1 MPETASPL
9 KARITEDM
17 KTAMR
22 SGEKARLA
30 TIRLVLAAIKQVEVD
45 TRSALTD
52 DDLLPL
58 LDRMCKQ
65 RRESIEQFEQAG
77 RDDLASKE
85 RQELEIIQ
93 TYLPAQL
100 SEAEI
105 ARLIDEAIAKTG
117 AESVRDM
124 GKVIRSAVAEV
135 PAKGRDTMGVV
146 FARFAD
152 DDRVI
157 SVARNVER
165 NLRSDSAAELADDGA
180 GSTADDSDENEKDDI
195 E

>member
-22 SGEKARLA
+22 SGEKERLA

-58 LDRMCKQ
+58 LDKMCKQ
-65 RRESIEQFEQAG
+65 RRESIEQFVQAG

-105 ARLIDEAIAKTG
+105 AQLIDEAIAQTG

-124 GKVIRSAVAEV
+124 GKVMGIIKPKAQGRADMAAVSAQI
-135 PAKGRDTMGVV
+135 K
-146 FARFAD
+146 AR
-152 DDRVI
+152 
-157 SVARNVER
+157 
-165 NLRSDSAAELADDGA
+165 LSA
-180 GSTADDSDENEKDDI
+180 
-195 E
+195 

>member
-22 SGEKARLA
+22 SGEKERLA

-58 LDRMCKQ
+58 LDKMCKQ

-105 ARLIDEAIAKTG
+105 AQLIDEAIAQTG

-124 GKVIRSAVAEV
+124 DKVMGIIKPKAQGRADMAAVSAQI
-135 PAKGRDTMGVV
+135 K
-146 FARFAD
+146 AR
-152 DDRVI
+152 
-157 SVARNVER
+157 
-165 NLRSDSAAELADDGA
+165 LSA
-180 GSTADDSDENEKDDI
+180 
-195 E
+195 

>member
-22 SGEKARLA
+22 SGEKERLA

-45 TRSALTD
+45 TRTALTD

-58 LDRMCKQ
+58 LDKMCKQ

-105 ARLIDEAIAKTG
+105 AQLIDEAIAQTG

-124 GKVIRSAVAEV
+124 GKVMGIIKPKAQGRADMAAVSAQI
-135 PAKGRDTMGVV
+135 K
-146 FARFAD
+146 AR
-152 DDRVI
+152 
-157 SVARNVER
+157 
-165 NLRSDSAAELADDGA
+165 LSA
-180 GSTADDSDENEKDDI
+180 
-195 E
+195 

>member
-22 SGEKARLA
+22 SGEKERLA
-30 TIRLVLAAIKQVEVD
+30 AIRLVLAAIKQVEVD
-45 TRSALTD
+45 TRTALSD

-58 LDRMCKQ
+58 LDKMCKQ

-85 RQELEIIQ
+85 RRELGIIQ
-93 TYLPAQL
+93 AYLPAQL

-105 ARLIDEAIAKTG
+105 ARLIDEAIAQTG

-124 GKVIRSAVAEV
+124 GKVMGIIKPKAQGRADMAAVSARI
-135 PAKGRDTMGVV
+135 K
-146 FARFAD
+146 AR
-152 DDRVI
+152 
-157 SVARNVER
+157 
-165 NLRSDSAAELADDGA
+165 LSA
-180 GSTADDSDENEKDDI
+180 
-195 E
+195 

>member
-22 SGEKARLA
+22 SGEKERLA

-58 LDRMCKQ
+58 LDKMCKQ

-93 TYLPAQL
+93 DYLPAQL

-105 ARLIDEAIAKTG
+105 AQLIDEAIAQTG

-124 GKVIRSAVAEV
+124 GKVMGIIKPRAQGRADMAAVSALI
-135 PAKGRDTMGVV
+135 K
-146 FARFAD
+146 AR
-152 DDRVI
+152 
-157 SVARNVER
+157 
-165 NLRSDSAAELADDGA
+165 LSA
-180 GSTADDSDENEKDDI
+180 
-195 E
+195 